1 MTYTEQLN
9 AAVEAVDK
17 AQARIRD
24 YFDGSFDISIKADNS
39 PVTEADV
46 AAEQIIKSA
55 LLSAF
60 SGYGFYGEETDRVAP
75 SGGDSSDANADAD
88 YLWLVDPI
96 DGTKSFIRR
105 SPFFSTQVALMAPQ
119 GLILGISNAPCF
131 PVAGP
136 GQSQLHTERVEAVRG
151 QGCRRNGQV
160 VTTRDVRRLE
170 DAYLSSGNL
179 KSLALDATRWGRYA
193 QLVSRVARV
202 RGYGDFYHYHQ
213 LVSGE
218 ADLVV
223 ESDVNILDIAAL
235 VVAVEEAGGVFTDI
249 HGDPVGLE
257 TTSVLAAA
265 TPQLHRET
273 LELLAGK
280 S

>member
-1 MTYTEQLN
+1 M
-9 AAVEAVDK
+9 
-17 AQARIRD
+17 
-24 YFDGSFDISIKADNS
+24 
-39 PVTEADV
+39 
-46 AAEQIIKSA
+46 
-55 LLSAF
+55 
-60 SGYGFYGEETDRVAP
+60 
-75 SGGDSSDANADAD
+75 
-88 YLWLVDPI
+88 
-96 DGTKSFIRR
+96 
-105 SPFFSTQVALMAPQ
+105 
-119 GLILGISNAPCF
+119 
-131 PVAGP
+131 
-136 GQSQLHTERVEAVRG
+136 
-151 QGCRRNGQV
+151 
-160 VTTRDVRRLE
+160 TTRDVRRLE

-179 KSLALDATRWGRYA
+179 KSMALDATRWGCYA

-265 TPQLHRET
+265 TPQLHREA

>member
-1 MTYTEQLN
+1 MTFTDQHK

-17 AQARIRD
+17 AQISIKG
-24 YFDGSFDISIKADNS
+24 YFDGTFDIAIKADNS

-46 AAEQIIKSA
+46 AAEEIIKSV

-60 SGYGFYGEETDRVAP
+60 PDYGFYGEETDRV
-75 SGGDSSDANADAD
+75 DSSVTAGF
-88 YLWLVDPI
+88 LWLVDPI

-105 SPFFSTQVALMAPQ
+105 SPFFSTQVALMGPQ
-119 GLILGISNAPCF
+119 GLVLGISNAPCF

-136 GQSQLHTERVEAVRG
+136 GDSQLRTERVEAVRG

-160 VTTRDVRRLE
+160 VTTRDVTRLE

-179 KSLALDATRWGRYA
+179 KSLAGDAADWGRYA

-223 ESDVNILDIAAL
+223 ESDVNILDIGAL

-249 HGDPVGLE
+249 NGDAVGLE

-265 TPQLHRET
+265 TPELHREALAL
-273 LELLAGK
+273 LEG
-280 S
+280 